1 MLLVETFFFQSFP
14 NTSLSITR
22 NISWSVWANI
32 KSVVQI
38 LFLYFIRYP
47 NLLCHGRLIWF
58 YLPDVVCRGDGGLAA
73 GHLPQGH
80 HVVRGQTL
88 IAGTNAVHSSHLNIL
103 SFKSLPIFTK
113 DSTDLEWVD
122 SEGGQ
127 VGDIVAG
134 LGWVGGDHLV
144 MTPVRLLAL
153 PDVDDVVAD
162 LWEVDMEGW
171 GPGELNTPR
180 VKLHDERLAWSA
192 GDVWNV
198 HSVRK
203 KSWWRFA
210 NLRVSLLN

>member
-1 MLLVETFFFQSFP
+1 MLLGETFFFQSFP

-22 NISWSVWANI
+22 NVSWSVLYKANI

-38 LFLYFIRYP
+38 L
-47 NLLCHGRLIWF
+47 NLLCHGRLKA
-58 YLPDVVCRGDGGLAA
+58 YLALESNPPDVVGRGDGGLAA

-88 IAGTNAVHSSHLNIL
+88 IAGTNAVHSRHLNIL
-103 SFKSLPIFTK
+103 SFKSLSIFTK
-113 DSTDLEWVD
+113 NTDLEWVD

-134 LGWVGGDHLV
+134 LGGVGGDHLV
-144 MTPVRLLAL
+144 VAPVSLLAL

-162 LWEVDMEGW
+162 LGEVDMQGRR
-171 GPGELNTPR
+171 PGELHTAGI
-180 VKLHDERLAWSA
+180 KLHDERLAWSA

-198 HSVRK
+198 HSVTK
-203 KSWWRFA
+203 KPWWRVA